1 MLLYIHIM
9 MFLLK
14 EASFN
19 CKAQRIVRAATIG
32 AVVAWFNMLNN
43 QQLCDVANQAIMKL
57 R

>member
-1 MLLYIHIM
+1 

-14 EASFN
+14 EALLIVN
-19 CKAQRIVRAATIG
+19 AQRIVRAATIG